1 MEGFIVGC
9 EPRIQ
14 RTRSAIAAFSI
25 ALLCSACASS
35 PDSGWTPI
43 QGALLNPAQICSE
56 DTNVYGLRTSLIYG
70 KSADIYGIDFGLAGS
85 AQTVVGGQ
93 FNVFYNRTEDFTGI
107 QWGSYNQTEDF
118 TGIQLG
124 DVNRT
129 EDFTGIQ
136 EGYFYNRAANVM
148 GYQRSTFYNSAENLV
163 GGQFSLFANRAEDA
177 VGVRLTFVPGN
188 SSTNFSGFEASMINT
203 VDEQVKGVQ
212 LAMVV
217 NEAGEL
223 KGVQLAGIHNKS
235 ESVVGLQIASLV
247 NETENLRGVQIGALN
262 FNRNGLIPFFPGI
275 NIGFGSSSEEATA
288 SDE

>member
-14 RTRSAIAAFSI
+14 RMRSAIAVFSI

-43 QGALLNPAQICSE
+43 QGALFSPLQICSE
-56 DTNVYGLRTSLIYG
+56 DTNVYGLRTSLLYG
-70 KSADIYGIDFGLAGS
+70 ESADIYGIDFGLAGS
-85 AQTVVGGQ
+85 AKQV
-93 FNVFYNRTEDFTGI
+93 TGFQHNLI
-107 QWGSYNQTEDF
+107 Y
-118 TGIQLG
+118 
-124 DVNRT
+124 NRT

-136 EGYFYNRAANVM
+136 EGLFYNEAADVT
-148 GYQRSTFYNSAENLV
+148 GSQLSLVYNGAENLS
-163 GGQFSLFANRAEDA
+163 GSQFSWFANQAEDA
-177 VGVRLTFVPGN
+177 VGFRLAGLPGN
-188 SSTNFSGFEASMINT
+188 MSTNFTGIEASMINT
-203 VDEQVKGVQ
+203 AEQKVKGAQ
-212 LAMVV
+212 LAMFV
-217 NEAGEL
+217 NHAGEL
-223 KGVQLAGIHNKS
+223 EGVQLAGIHNKS